1 MQMWLW
7 RSEIMESIRSI
18 QWRTAATQTITL
30 GSILSMALIIW
41 RILILITAC
50 ESPVVV
56 VLTGSMEP
64 GFRRGDVLFL
74 NMKASPIQS
83 GEIVVFKIEGKEI
96 PIVHRVITAHRRH
109 NASEINLLT
118 KGDSN
123 YLDDSWGIYA
133 DGQEWLEQHHVMGR
147 VMGYLPY
154 VGWATIVMTE
164 KPLIKYL
171 LIGGLSL
178 LAITS
183 S

>member
-1 MQMWLW
+1 
-7 RSEIMESIRSI
+7 MESIRSV
-18 QWRTAATQTITL
+18 QWRSAASQIITL

-41 RILILITAC
+41 KMLIFFTAC

-56 VLTGSMEP
+56 VLSGSMEP
-64 GFRRGDVLFL
+64 GFRRGDALFL

-83 GEIVVFKIEGKEI
+83 GEIIVFKIEGKETS
-96 PIVHRVITAHRRH
+96 IVHRVITAHRRH

-123 YLDDSWGIYA
+123 NVEDSRGIYA
-133 DGQEWLEQHHVMGR
+133 DGQKWLEQHHVMGR
-147 VMGYLPY
+147 VTGYLPF

-171 LIGGLSL
+171 LIGGLGL